1 MAQKRKV
8 LTVREVAKYLHVH
21 MSTIY
26 RLVSKQEIP
35 AFKVGAD
42 WRFNV
47 ESIDAWR
54 KSREISHPS
63 HHDGDAVA
71 LKVKKFRR

>member
-1 MAQKRKV
+1 MAQRRKV
-8 LTVREVAKYLHVH
+8 LTVREVARYLHVH

-26 RLVSKQEIP
+26 RLVGKQEIP

-54 KSREISHPS
+54 KAREISHRS
-63 HHDGDAVA
+63 RHDGSALA
-71 LKVKKFRR
+71 LKMKKS